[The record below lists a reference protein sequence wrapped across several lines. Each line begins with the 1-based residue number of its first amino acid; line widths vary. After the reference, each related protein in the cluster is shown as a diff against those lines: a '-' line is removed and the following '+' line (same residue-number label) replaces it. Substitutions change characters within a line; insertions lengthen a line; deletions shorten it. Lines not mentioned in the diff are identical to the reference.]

1 MTDPSS
7 PEGAPSKQDQGSKAK
22 RDSVATENG
31 GTDRRDLL
39 NLLRNAAIA
48 GPVLLTLKSF
58 PAMAQE
64 SLSAGSATHASH
76 ANKDAG

>member
-7 PEGAPSKQDQGSKAK
+7 PEDTPSKQDKGKKPPPDGAAAES
-22 RDSVATENG
+22 R
-31 GTDRRDLL
+31 GTDRRELL
-39 NLLRNAAIA
+39 NQLKNAAIA

-64 SLSAGSATHASH
+64 ALSAGSAGSNQT
-76 ANKDAG
+76 NGI